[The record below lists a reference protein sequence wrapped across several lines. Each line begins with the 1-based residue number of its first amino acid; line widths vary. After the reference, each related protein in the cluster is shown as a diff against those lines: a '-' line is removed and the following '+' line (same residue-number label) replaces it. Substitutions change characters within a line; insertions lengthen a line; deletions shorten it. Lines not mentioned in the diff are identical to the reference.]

1 MSMDGLDGL
10 AAFFARTPWSQSKL
24 SETCSRAIILSSA
37 WCFCCSST
45 FKATHEK
52 HGAKYL
58 QSWLGNNIQVHHSWK
73 KTTAHQLYSHSGYHI
88 IQDPIK
94 TSSTSIQLT
103 CIFWPQYPTL
113 PHKTSK
119 ILLVLSSSRRS
130 LSFSP
135 LSSADLPKWVKPGK
149 PWKPRIQ
156 GRPPEVWDKNQ
167 ELRPLVSCQNVGQT
181 KGFEVLMCFIRSKK
195 KHTHT
200 HLYKSEIVVETYF
213 YGKKSF
219 SFSEASFTRQTWD
232 LVPSAVAGSEP
243 QTSKWEVC
251 WWQWRPIVPLTKVSK
266 GHQQEAG
273 RPTGNAANIERLGEL
288 SDFFFETPKISFC
301 ENHLVQLQ

>member
-1 MSMDGLDGL
+1 MQHLHGWSRWSCS
-10 AAFFARTPWSQSKL
+10 FARTPWFPKL

-73 KTTAHQLYSHSGYHI
+73 KTAAHQLYSHSGYHI

-130 LSFSP
+130 LLFSP

-200 HLYKSEIVVETYF
+200 YINLKSLWRPIF
-213 YGKKSF
+213 SGHSF
-219 SFSEASFTRQTWD
+219 SFQKRVSTPNLRSCSERRCRIWATD
-232 LVPSAVAGSEP
+232 LKVGGLLVTV
-243 QTSKWEVC
+243 TSHWPRYQRVTNRKLED
-251 WWQWRPIVPLTKVSK
+251 
-266 GHQQEAG
+266 QQEMQQ
-273 RPTGNAANIERLGEL
+273 I
-288 SDFFFETPKISFC
+288 
-301 ENHLVQLQ
+301 

>member
-1 MSMDGLDGL
+1 M
-10 AAFFARTPWSQSKL
+10 
-24 SETCSRAIILSSA
+24 A
-37 WCFCCSST
+37 W
-45 FKATHEK
+45 
-52 HGAKYL
+52 KY
-58 QSWLGNNIQVHHSWK
+58 IQVHHSWK
-73 KTTAHQLYSHSGYHI
+73 KTAAHQLYSHSGYHI

-195 KHTHT
+195 KHTHL
-200 HLYKSEIVVETYF
+200 HKSEIVVETYF
-213 YGKKSF
+213 FGPLF
-219 SFSEASFTRQTWD
+219 FFSEACFNAKPEILFRAPLQD
-232 LVPSAVAGSEP
+232 LSHRPRVGGLLVTVSSHWPSIKGS
-243 QTSKWEVC
+243 
-251 WWQWRPIVPLTKVSK
+251 
-266 GHQQEAG
+266 
-273 RPTGNAANIERLGEL
+273 PTGSWKTNRKCSKYREIGRVVGFVFWNAKDQFLWEPLGAAAVEVVWRMGQNGKRSGDWYRFWSL
-288 SDFFFETPKISFC
+288 
-301 ENHLVQLQ
+301 LVDILKMD

>member
-1 MSMDGLDGL
+1 MCSCPIKREFFVLGTQYKIQNRAYSKIVKFVFQNLLLFQRLPAERSGIKKCKRFGLSGL
-10 AAFFARTPWSQSKL
+10 YSACVNTVVSCGFYKRSNIMQHLHGWSRWSCSFARTPWSPKL

-73 KTTAHQLYSHSGYHI
+73 KTAAHQLYSHSGYHI

-195 KHTHT
+195 KTHT
-200 HLYKSEIVVETYF
+200 
-213 YGKKSF
+213 
-219 SFSEASFTRQTWD
+219 
-232 LVPSAVAGSEP
+232 
-243 QTSKWEVC
+243 
-251 WWQWRPIVPLTKVSK
+251 PI
-266 GHQQEAG
+266 
-273 RPTGNAANIERLGEL
+273 
-288 SDFFFETPKISFC
+288 
-301 ENHLVQLQ
+301 